1 MHLHF
6 VSGEVG
12 EESQSEI
19 KMRMFALVAVK
30 FSVLMAIFFFTELKT
45 LILCMFTASFF

>member
-1 MHLHF
+1 MHLNF

-30 FSVLMAIFFFTELKT
+30 FSVLMAIFFF
-45 LILCMFTASFF
+45 FY

>member
-1 MHLHF
+1 MHHNF

-30 FSVLMAIFFFTELKT
+30 FSVLMAFF
-45 LILCMFTASFF
+45 SFLLN